1 MAPPPPTPLIQGS
14 STPSANV
21 VAITASM
28 QLPPAASTAAPTSAA
43 LRDCEATTPPL
54 ETTAALRICWVF
66 ENWSDMMF
74 HFAGSGWRRA
84 PSMAHCRRSTQ
95 RGGDRKM
102 AGVKQTRDGAVGVLT
117 LSEPAS
123 LNAMTPDLLGAL
135 AAAIGEMTDDPGVR
149 ALVLT
154 GEGRGFC
161 SGQNLKASDALGSDI
176 AAGVMRHYWPAFR
189 ALRECRV
196 PVVVAVNGVAAGGG
210 FSLAMAGDI
219 IVAARSASFI
229 QVFSRIGLV
238 PDLGS
243 TWLLP
248 RLIGR
253 QRALELMLFNEPLSA
268 ERAMEWGLVRQ
279 VVDDDRLLDEAMA
292 LARRL
297 AQGPTRALVA
307 TRMLLEESEH
317 ASYAAQFSREIEMQ
331 AEVRQSADAMEG

>member
-1 MAPPPPTPLIQGS
+1 MP
-14 STPSANV
+14 
-21 VAITASM
+21 
-28 QLPPAASTAAPTSAA
+28 
-43 LRDCEATTPPL
+43 
-54 ETTAALRICWVF
+54 
-66 ENWSDMMF
+66 
-74 HFAGSGWRRA
+74 
-84 PSMAHCRRSTQ
+84 
-95 RGGDRKM
+95 
-102 AGVKQTRDGAVGVLT
+102 GVKQARDGAVGVLT
-117 LSEPAS
+117 LNEPAS

-135 AAAIGEMTDDPGVR
+135 AVAIGEMTDDPGVR

-161 SGQNLKASDALGSDI
+161 SGQNLRASEALGSDI
-176 AAGVMRHYWPAFR
+176 VAGVMKFYWPAFR

-196 PVVVAVNGVAAGGG
+196 PIVVAVNGVAAGGG

-253 QRALELMLFNEPLSA
+253 QRALELMLLTEPLSA
-268 ERAMEWGLVRQ
+268 ERAMQWGLVRQ
-279 VVDDDRLLDEAMA
+279 VVDDEHLLNEAIQ

-297 AQGPTRALVA
+297 AAGPTRALVA
-307 TRMLLEESEH
+307 TRALMEESEH
-317 ASYAAQFSREIEMQ
+317 ASYAAQFLREIEVQ
-331 AEVRQSADAMEG
+331 ADIRRSEDALEGRNAFVEKRPAKFSGR